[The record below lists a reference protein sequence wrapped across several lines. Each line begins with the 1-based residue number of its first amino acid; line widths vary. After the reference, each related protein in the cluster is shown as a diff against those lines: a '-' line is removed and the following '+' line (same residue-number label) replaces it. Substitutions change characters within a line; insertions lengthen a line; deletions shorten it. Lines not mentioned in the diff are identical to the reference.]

1 MEKIKGYKDLT
12 MTAELDNDIATDTE
26 LLKQRYQK
34 FIKASD
40 QVRWALQT
48 TNATEEQIE
57 QDYSTV
63 AEVEEEMSKLQRK
76 EQRQI
81 DEDRNRL
88 LQDLLTQQQQLF
100 ANQILQQQQAYAL
113 QIQQLMAQNQA
124 PVQVAAAAAPVQQA
138 TRLPQRQ
145 IKHFKGDILEW
156 TSFWESFYASIHSS
170 TMLDVQKFDYLKE
183 YLKGEAYLCVENLE
197 LTAANY
203 NIAIAE
209 LKRVYAK
216 PKALIQTHLCK
227 FDNLAPV
234 KTMADVSAL
243 RKLIIWRT
251 LGTKL
256 MKLLPAEL
264 QKEWSSSEEN
274 DITDITSLLAFIR
287 DQVDVAER
295 YSRWKSETT
304 KTPQQSTPP
313 STAKQLHAA
322 TASQLAIGARSQP
335 APHTSKNSRQFLPPS
350 NTPVRR
356 QDNFVMQDAQDH
368 ASSAGKF
375 TTPRLVQ

>member
-1 MEKIKGYKDLT
+1 MEKIKGYKDFT

-113 QIQQLMAQNQA
+113 QIQQLMAQDQA

-156 TSFWESFYASIHSS
+156 TSFRESFYASIHSS

-216 PKALIQTHLCK
+216 PKALIQTHL
-227 FDNLAPV
+227 
-234 KTMADVSAL
+234 
-243 RKLIIWRT
+243 
-251 LGTKL
+251 
-256 MKLLPAEL
+256 
-264 QKEWSSSEEN
+264 
-274 DITDITSLLAFIR
+274 
-287 DQVDVAER
+287 
-295 YSRWKSETT
+295 
-304 KTPQQSTPP
+304 
-313 STAKQLHAA
+313 
-322 TASQLAIGARSQP
+322 
-335 APHTSKNSRQFLPPS
+335 
-350 NTPVRR
+350 
-356 QDNFVMQDAQDH
+356 
-368 ASSAGKF
+368 
-375 TTPRLVQ
+375 